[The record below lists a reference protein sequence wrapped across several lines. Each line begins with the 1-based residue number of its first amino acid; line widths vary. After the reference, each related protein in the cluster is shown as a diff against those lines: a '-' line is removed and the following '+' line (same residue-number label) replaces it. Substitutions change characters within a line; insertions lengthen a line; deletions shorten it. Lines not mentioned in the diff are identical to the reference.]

1 MRRLPGARRGR
12 APGTGIGDMTRR
24 LRHIGSDESGQAFV
38 EYALILGFVA
48 VTCAAVVTP
57 IGTFVVTVLSK
68 IAVGLG
74 SP

>member
-1 MRRLPGARRGR
+1 
-12 APGTGIGDMTRR
+12 MTRR